1 MTDTT
6 IHTMTARGI
15 KSTGREGARGF
26 SISSVIYEGI
36 KPAIGRRVEIGLG
49 PADIA
54 FMLATLA
61 EHYPQV
67 IKAAAGAIS
76 EDDERYG
83 VPDTRPG
90 ACDQW
95 AFARHRNM
103 SEAVRRAL
111 QDEGSS

>member
-1 MTDTT
+1 
-6 IHTMTARGI
+6 MTARGI

-49 PADIA
+49 SADIA

-76 EDDERYG
+76 GDDERYG

-90 ACDQW
+90 AYDRP
-95 AFARHRNM
+95 AIVRHPHINQH
-103 SEAVRRAL
+103 VP
-111 QDEGSS
+111 QGSPP

>member
-1 MTDTT
+1 
-6 IHTMTARGI
+6 MTARGI

-49 PADIA
+49 SADIA

-76 EDDERYG
+76 GDDERYG

-90 ACDQW
+90 AYD
-95 AFARHRNM
+95 
-103 SEAVRRAL
+103 RRAFPRPPNINEAL
-111 QDEGSS
+111 PRGPQPWGA

>member
-15 KSTGREGARGF
+15 KSAGHEGTRGF

-36 KPAIGRRVEIGLG
+36 KPAIGPRVEIGLG
-49 PADIA
+49 SADIA

-76 EDDERYG
+76 GDDERYG

-90 ACDQW
+90 AYDRR
-95 AFARHRNM
+95 AFARHRNI

-111 QDEGSS
+111 QHGGSS

>member
-1 MTDTT
+1 M
-6 IHTMTARGI
+6 
-15 KSTGREGARGF
+15 
-26 SISSVIYEGI
+26 SSVIYEGI
-36 KPAIGRRVEIGLG
+36 KPAIGRGVEIGQG
-49 PADIA
+49 SAGIA

-90 ACDQW
+90 AYHQR
-95 AFARHRNM
+95 AFARHRNI
-103 SEAVRRAL
+103 SQAVRRAL
-111 QDEGSS
+111 QDAGSS